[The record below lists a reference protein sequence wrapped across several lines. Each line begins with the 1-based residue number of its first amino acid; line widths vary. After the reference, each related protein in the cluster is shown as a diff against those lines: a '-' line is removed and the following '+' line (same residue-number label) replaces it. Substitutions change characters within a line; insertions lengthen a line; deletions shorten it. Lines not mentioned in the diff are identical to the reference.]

1 MGSCAGFGTHVLC
14 RFFLYPLP
22 SLGLTF
28 FTSKLGIE
36 RKLLS
41 SFLYAPLGS
50 YFPEAC
56 LETTSLPQVP
66 RKGPL
71 SRDYLVGE
79 GVILA
84 LLGR

>member
-1 MGSCAGFGTHVLC
+1 MSL
-14 RFFLYPLP
+14 FLVPLP
-22 SLGLTF
+22 SVGLTF
-28 FTSKLGIE
+28 FTSKPGIE

-56 LETTSLPQVP
+56 LETLPLCPQVP